1 MAEHRGFSF
10 STVFFFFFFF
20 FAVVSAIASA
30 AEEPHGFLQSEKLVK
45 KPVREKLSH
54 LRFYWHDVVSG
65 PDPTAVPVA
74 QATNA
79 SASGFGTVVIIDD
92 PMTVGPE
99 LSSRLV
105 GRAQG
110 FYALAA
116 KEEAA
121 LLMAMNLAF
130 VEGKYNGS
138 TIAVLGRNAVFSGVR
153 EMPVVGG
160 SGLFRLARGYAQAR
174 TYSFD
179 NRTHDAVVEYNV
191 FLAHGHLG
199 TELEFGRMGRASGP
213 GLGGRLLVVE
223 LRGVGAFIATVT
235 GYSYLNPLS
244 SLLLTISL
252 HLTMS
257 SVVLAELNSSTNPGD
272 LAEKV
277 NSGTN
282 PGNLVEK
289 VNSGTN
295 SGDLAERVNSGTNP
309 GDLAERVNSGT
320 NSEDLAEKV
329 NSITNLGDLA
339 KKVNSSTNPGDLAEK
354 MSNGKAPSTHAAA
367 PAREVGV
374 SPAREAPKASS
385 KRPIDASTEQADDLA
400 RRHKKVKVLTR
411 RHKSRHG
418 EGESRSHSKG
428 KEPAVPSEE
437 PDTPAESDEGDAS
450 LVHHRPRSMKDLFK
464 TKVHKGDAGYYTL
477 QMFDLGHQDSE
488 KKMKAR

>member
-10 STVFFFFFFF
+10 STVFFFFFFFFF

-30 AEEPHGFLQSEKLVK
+30 AEEPSGFLQSEKLVK

-179 NRTHDAVVEYNV
+179 TRTGDAVVEYNV
-191 FLAHGHLG
+191 FVMH
-199 TELEFGRMGRASGP
+199 
-213 GLGGRLLVVE
+213 
-223 LRGVGAFIATVT
+223 
-235 GYSYLNPLS
+235 Y
-244 SLLLTISL
+244 
-252 HLTMS
+252 
-257 SVVLAELNSSTNPGD
+257 
-272 LAEKV
+272 
-277 NSGTN
+277 
-282 PGNLVEK
+282 
-289 VNSGTN
+289 
-295 SGDLAERVNSGTNP
+295 
-309 GDLAERVNSGT
+309 
-320 NSEDLAEKV
+320 
-329 NSITNLGDLA
+329 
-339 KKVNSSTNPGDLAEK
+339 
-354 MSNGKAPSTHAAA
+354 
-367 PAREVGV
+367 
-374 SPAREAPKASS
+374 
-385 KRPIDASTEQADDLA
+385 
-400 RRHKKVKVLTR
+400 
-411 RHKSRHG
+411 
-418 EGESRSHSKG
+418 
-428 KEPAVPSEE
+428 
-437 PDTPAESDEGDAS
+437 
-450 LVHHRPRSMKDLFK
+450 
-464 TKVHKGDAGYYTL
+464 
-477 QMFDLGHQDSE
+477 
-488 KKMKAR
+488 